1 MILLLALLVLW
12 VLKMALTIGN
22 QLNSKAIF
30 RTYKSNANTTDVC
43 SQLLKT
49 GNVNVHRIR
58 DNRKVSYRMTNVV
71 KDSGEG
77 WCFL

>member
-12 VLKMALTIGN
+12 VLKMALTVGN
-22 QLNSKAIF
+22 QLNNKAIF

-43 SQLLKT
+43 AKLLKT
-49 GNVNVHRIR
+49 GNVKVHRIR
-58 DNRKVSYRMTNVV
+58 DNRKISYGMGNVV

-77 WCFL
+77 RCFL